1 VQDDAGA
8 DAFGDTFRIT
18 LSDVTLRIQEFI
30 TLSKEYES
38 AISRRLGINATDTAA
53 LGELMMNGPMSPTDL
68 ARRLQISTA
77 AVTTVV
83 DRLNAADHVT
93 REPHPTD
100 RRGVLIVLT
109 PETVRR
115 AMRTLMPVA
124 SAINST
130 LDEFD
135 ESERAVI
142 GRYLDLVVE
151 RQREALLAE
160 QQDLAPR

>member
-1 VQDDAGA
+1 MKNDSTADD
-8 DAFGDTFRIT
+8 FGDTFRIT
-18 LSDVTLRIQEFI
+18 LSDATLSIQELI

-38 AISRRLGINATDTAA
+38 AISRRLGLNATDTAA

-68 ARRLQISTA
+68 ARKLQISTA

-83 DRLNAADHVT
+83 DRLHAAGHVT

-100 RRGVLIVLT
+100 RRAVLIVPT
-109 PETVRR
+109 PDTVKR

-124 SAINST
+124 AAIDST
-130 LDEFD
+130 LNEFD

-142 GRYLDLVVE
+142 RRYLDLVVE
-151 RQREALLAE
+151 RQRDALVAE
-160 QQDLAPR
+160 QQALAPQ